1 MKIDSHLIDG
11 NMSLTHMAIYAVMGF
26 PLFLK
31 GPLTHIT
38 ETKAKILKD
47 PILHSIHQDAL
58 GHAGYRIPG
67 HFYNGIQIY
76 VRRLVKGRIVGEF
89 CGCIPQFPR
98 RLYLPIDEDCFE
110 CEAVSRLQVLKG
122 ICFRFA

>member
-58 GHAGYRIPG
+58 GEAGYRIPG

-76 VRRLVKGRIVGEF
+76 VRRLVKGRIVGEH
-89 CGCIPQFPR
+89 CGCRGSGAIWGTGNSGQSHTASSWLGRVAQF
-98 RLYLPIDEDCFE
+98 
-110 CEAVSRLQVLKG
+110 
-122 ICFRFA
+122 